1 MHFQARPVS
10 PGGTTN
16 TRRKNYK
23 GRLGPFHDKA
33 SHHLRYFK
41 SCNSIGGE
49 YIHSLTT
56 TSANVHDSVEFENLL
71 HGEEKAVYADSAYA
85 NAARKQSRVRA
96 FVEHP
101 FQVFKRLWHHTK
113 VRYRGLFKNTCQL
126 FSRRF
131 FCPCALANIF
141 RLRHKLA
148 SS

>member
-41 SCNSIGGE
+41 SCDSIGGE

-85 NAARKQSRVRA
+85 NAARKAEFEGRGIEWRVSRKAASDHPLSEKDKEWNREQSRVRA
-96 FVEHP
+96 FGEHP
-101 FQVFKRLWHHTK
+101 FQVVKCLW
-113 VRYRGLFKNTCQL
+113 Q
-126 FSRRF
+126 
-131 FCPCALANIF
+131 NIS
-141 RLRHKLA
+141 A
-148 SS
+148 C